1 MFQDDYGFHQ
11 EYMTQKSVREVIAEI
26 VEDWFLLDPVLFAVS
41 CTHTFEENDRLCIPM
56 RSGKMKV
63 EYCPQEMQGWGR
75 NKIERRLKA
84 EMVRILL
91 LHPYQRQLHGATK
104 AGMMLTSDITVKD
117 LYSSLRD
124 VLSIPQEISRL
135 PSGLCFEEYYPYVQ
149 EYLDRDM
156 KSPPYDKEGISDDG
170 GGGSSDD
177 ENLKKNGKDAFSSAD
192 SKVSEGEDQDDAQEP
207 ENKED
212 SKDADG
218 ANPGDSDMDED
229 DGSSGGRDIDDTAFN
244 GMTAGGDGAAGVADS
259 LIMGLEQG
267 AELWEEDQLVQEQMR
282 EVINKAEEMQAWGSL
297 PGGLIEKIIASAKV
311 KMDYRRI
318 ISMFRA
324 SVLSSM
330 RHLTRMRPSRRYGFQ
345 YMGSKRDFSTR
356 LLVAVDVSGSVS
368 SKQISKAL
376 SIVNRFFK
384 YGIESI
390 DVIQFDYGLTGEK
403 VTMKKAVSEIRVTG
417 RGGTDFQAAVDVFVS
432 GRYDGLI
439 FITDGYALEPELP
452 EIWHGSILWM
462 LYEEPGMENGWIRK
476 FRRSRYIVIPR

>member
-1 MFQDDYGFHQ
+1 
-11 EYMTQKSVREVIAEI
+11 MTQKSVREVIAEI
-26 VEDWFLLDPVLFAVS
+26 VEDWFLLEPVLFAVS

-91 LHPYQRQLHGATK
+91 LHPYQRQPHGATK

-177 ENLKKNGKDAFSSAD
+177 ENLMKNG
-192 SKVSEGEDQDDAQEP
+192 
-207 ENKED
+207 KED

-311 KMDYRRI
+311 KVDYRRI

-417 RGGTDFQAAVDVFVS
+417 RGGTDFQEAVDVFVS

-439 FITDGYALEPELP
+439 FITDGYALEPKLP

>member
-1 MFQDDYGFHQ
+1 
-11 EYMTQKSVREVIAEI
+11 
-26 VEDWFLLDPVLFAVS
+26 
-41 CTHTFEENDRLCIPM
+41 
-56 RSGKMKV
+56 
-63 EYCPQEMQGWGR
+63 
-75 NKIERRLKA
+75 
-84 EMVRILL
+84 
-91 LHPYQRQLHGATK
+91 
-104 AGMMLTSDITVKD
+104 
-117 LYSSLRD
+117 
-124 VLSIPQEISRL
+124 
-135 PSGLCFEEYYPYVQ
+135 
-149 EYLDRDM
+149 
-156 KSPPYDKEGISDDG
+156 
-170 GGGSSDD
+170 
-177 ENLKKNGKDAFSSAD
+177 
-192 SKVSEGEDQDDAQEP
+192 
-207 ENKED
+207 
-212 SKDADG
+212 
-218 ANPGDSDMDED
+218 MDED

-244 GMTAGGDGAAGVADS
+244 GMTTGGDGAAGVADS

-311 KMDYRRI
+311 KVDYRRI

-417 RGGTDFQAAVDVFVS
+417 RGGTDFQEAVDVFVS

-439 FITDGYALEPELP
+439 FITDGYALEPKLP

>member
-1 MFQDDYGFHQ
+1 
-11 EYMTQKSVREVIAEI
+11 MTQKSVREVIAEI
-26 VEDWFLLDPVLFAVS
+26 VEDWFLLEPVLFAVS

-91 LHPYQRQLHGATK
+91 LHPYQRQPHGATK

-177 ENLKKNGKDAFSSAD
+177 ENLMKND
-192 SKVSEGEDQDDAQEP
+192 
-207 ENKED
+207 KED

-311 KMDYRRI
+311 KVDYRRI

-417 RGGTDFQAAVDVFVS
+417 RGGTDFQEAVDVFVS

-439 FITDGYALEPELP
+439 FITDGYALEPKLP

>member
-1 MFQDDYGFHQ
+1 
-11 EYMTQKSVREVIAEI
+11 MTQKSVREVIAEI
-26 VEDWFLLDPVLFAVS
+26 VEDWFLLEPVLFAVS

-91 LHPYQRQLHGATK
+91 LHPYQRQPHGATK

-177 ENLKKNGKDAFSSAD
+177 ENLMKNG
-192 SKVSEGEDQDDAQEP
+192 
-207 ENKED
+207 KED

-311 KMDYRRI
+311 KVDYSRI

-324 SVLSSM
+324 SLLSSM

-417 RGGTDFQAAVDVFVS
+417 RGGTDFQEAVDVFVS

-439 FITDGYALEPELP
+439 FITDGYALEPKLP